1 MQLPLIENDEEG
13 WRDGD
18 AGAPV
23 LRTEED
29 EEGSRGEIT
38 WCLPARLDALIESIR
53 RWDGWT
59 GRQRRRR
66 RRGGSVRTLKCQR
79 CQ

>member
-13 WRDGD
+13 WRDGE
-18 AGAPV
+18 AGAPA

-29 EEGSRGEIT
+29 ARGEIT
-38 WCLPARLDALIESIR
+38 RCLPACLDALIESIR

-59 GRQRRRR
+59 GRQRRQR
-66 RRGGSVRTLKCQR
+66 RRGGSVETLKCQQ